1 MKFNSRGQMSAPFEL
16 LVAMIIMAFV
26 VIIGTQMIANT
37 ETQMCLLSIDKEL
50 TEFKLSIEETAQK
63 KASVKF
69 DFRPEDCFNEK
80 KVTIKLHQFID
91 DPATCAARCG
101 DPRDSCFIIFF
112 SAPNLSNGYKQKCLD
127 IAEYT
132 TFLGEDADC
141 ATTGALEGYTAMK
154 PIGDAADVLLP
165 GTYVLRDVSPA
176 GNAYPKI
183 CVFRRA

>member
-1 MKFNSRGQMSAPFEL
+1 MSAPFEL

-37 ETQMCLLSIDKEL
+37 ENQMCLLSIEKEL
-50 TEFKLSIEETAQK
+50 TEFKSNIEETVAK

-69 DFRPEDCFNEK
+69 DFRPEDCFNER

-91 DPATCAARCG
+91 DPTTCAARCG

-132 TFLGEDADC
+132 TFLGVDEACD
-141 ATTGALEGYTAMK
+141 TSGTLEGYKAMT
-154 PIGDAADVLLP
+154 PIGDAADNLLP
-165 GTYVLRDVSPA
+165 GTYVLRDVSSA

-183 CVFRRA
+183 CIFRRA